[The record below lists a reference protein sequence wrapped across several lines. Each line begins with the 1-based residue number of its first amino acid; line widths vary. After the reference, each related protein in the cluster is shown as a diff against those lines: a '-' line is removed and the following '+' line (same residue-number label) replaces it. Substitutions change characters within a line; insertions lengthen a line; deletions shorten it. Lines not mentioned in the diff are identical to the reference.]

1 MKSALKKVSLIL
13 AICFVAFHL
22 YTAAFGTMPG
32 IAQKSIHL
40 GFLLVI
46 FYINAMVDSEKR
58 WEQIFLGIMALFAL
72 GGCAYITILDE
83 NLQLRAG
90 IVYAS
95 DILFAILLII
105 AIFEACRRKMGNP
118 LVIITLV
125 FVAYAFLGKYIPG
138 FLNQPGM
145 TLKKFTSLVYLTT
158 DGIFGSPL
166 YASASYVV
174 LFVLLGAIMSVSG
187 IGDYMTNLATSLF
200 GHMRGGPAKVAVVA
214 SGFFGS
220 ISGSPTANVIGTG
233 TFTIPMMKKNGFE
246 PEFAAA
252 VEATA
257 STGGAIMP
265 PIMGSTAFIMAEM
278 LGIPYTAVAK
288 AALIPAIL
296 YFLAVLFGVDIYA
309 AKHGLKG
316 IPRSQLPK
324 VRSMLK
330 QIYML
335 APLIFLIFCMAVFN
349 MTIVRSGLLTIIVTL
364 VLVEINP
371 KTRMTKEQW
380 LQIPVQTVKSAVSV
394 GIACAMAGI
403 ISGVIMGSGLGYR
416 ISSILT
422 SVAGTSM
429 LLLLVLTM
437 VVSLIMGMGVPTTA
451 AYLVLASLVAP
462 TMIQLGIPPL
472 AAHMFIFYFGCIS
485 SITPPVALAAYAGA
499 GLAGC
504 DPNKTGY
511 KAFRL
516 AFCSFLMPY
525 LFVYNPVL
533 LMEGGVLD
541 ILWSLVTAL
550 IGAYLLAS
558 GFEGFFFRWSLKW
571 FERPLMILGAVMLIV
586 PGMTLSCYNAGGEFE
601 GLPAEQIMHVA
612 THSGTG
618 ATVHVIT
625 SAKSDI
631 NSIPDLAGTKFG
643 VTAGM
648 MAGYLDDVLWA
659 YDMTTDDLGSVVN
672 LSLSDLCTALQDGNI
687 DAFLYATPAPG
698 TNFTDLAMSFGIKVV
713 DIGQEAVDKLMA
725 EKPWYHTVVIPA
737 GTYDGCDEDITTF
750 AQYTALCARADVP
763 EETVYNLV
771 KTMMENADALEA
783 VHKNAAGTCPERGIE
798 GALIPM
804 HPGAERYYKE
814 VGVLD

>member
-403 ISGVIMGSGLGYR
+403 ISGVITGSGLGYR

-586 PGMTLSCYNAGGEFE
+586 PGM
-601 GLPAEQIMHVA
+601 V
-612 THSGTG
+612 
-618 ATVHVIT
+618 
-625 SAKSDI
+625 
-631 NSIPDLAGTKFG
+631 
-643 VTAGM
+643 
-648 MAGYLDDVLWA
+648 
-659 YDMTTDDLGSVVN
+659 
-672 LSLSDLCTALQDGNI
+672 
-687 DAFLYATPAPG
+687 
-698 TNFTDLAMSFGIKVV
+698 TDLVGIAIIVV
-713 DIGQEAVDKLMA
+713 EFVTEFMFKRS
-725 EKPWYHTVVIPA
+725 EKFVPVTVSQS
-737 GTYDGCDEDITTF
+737 TT
-750 AQYTALCARADVP
+750 
-763 EETVYNLV
+763 
-771 KTMMENADALEA
+771 
-783 VHKNAAGTCPERGIE
+783 
-798 GALIPM
+798 
-804 HPGAERYYKE
+804 
-814 VGVLD
+814 

>member
-525 LFVYNPVL
+525 LFVYNPW
-533 LMEGGVLD
+533 D
-541 ILWSLVTAL
+541 NRCK
-550 IGAYLLAS
+550 LAIS
-558 GFEGFFFRWSLKW
+558 NGK
-571 FERPLMILGAVMLIV
+571 
-586 PGMTLSCYNAGGEFE
+586 
-601 GLPAEQIMHVA
+601 
-612 THSGTG
+612 
-618 ATVHVIT
+618 
-625 SAKSDI
+625 
-631 NSIPDLAGTKFG
+631 
-643 VTAGM
+643 
-648 MAGYLDDVLWA
+648 
-659 YDMTTDDLGSVVN
+659 
-672 LSLSDLCTALQDGNI
+672 
-687 DAFLYATPAPG
+687 
-698 TNFTDLAMSFGIKVV
+698 
-713 DIGQEAVDKLMA
+713 
-725 EKPWYHTVVIPA
+725 
-737 GTYDGCDEDITTF
+737 
-750 AQYTALCARADVP
+750 
-763 EETVYNLV
+763 
-771 KTMMENADALEA
+771 
-783 VHKNAAGTCPERGIE
+783 
-798 GALIPM
+798 
-804 HPGAERYYKE
+804 
-814 VGVLD
+814 

>member
-145 TLKKFTSLVYLTT
+145 TLKKVTALVYLTT

-586 PGMTLSCYNAGGEFE
+586 PGM
-601 GLPAEQIMHVA
+601 V
-612 THSGTG
+612 
-618 ATVHVIT
+618 
-625 SAKSDI
+625 
-631 NSIPDLAGTKFG
+631 
-643 VTAGM
+643 
-648 MAGYLDDVLWA
+648 
-659 YDMTTDDLGSVVN
+659 
-672 LSLSDLCTALQDGNI
+672 
-687 DAFLYATPAPG
+687 
-698 TNFTDLAMSFGIKVV
+698 TDLVGIAIIVV
-713 DIGQEAVDKLMA
+713 EFVTEFMFKRS
-725 EKPWYHTVVIPA
+725 EKFVPVTVSQS
-737 GTYDGCDEDITTF
+737 TT
-750 AQYTALCARADVP
+750 
-763 EETVYNLV
+763 
-771 KTMMENADALEA
+771 
-783 VHKNAAGTCPERGIE
+783 
-798 GALIPM
+798 
-804 HPGAERYYKE
+804 
-814 VGVLD
+814 

>member
-472 AAHMFIFYFGCIS
+472 AAHMFIFYFP
-485 SITPPVALAAYAGA
+485 PPVALAAYAGA

-586 PGMTLSCYNAGGEFE
+586 PGM
-601 GLPAEQIMHVA
+601 V
-612 THSGTG
+612 
-618 ATVHVIT
+618 
-625 SAKSDI
+625 
-631 NSIPDLAGTKFG
+631 
-643 VTAGM
+643 
-648 MAGYLDDVLWA
+648 
-659 YDMTTDDLGSVVN
+659 
-672 LSLSDLCTALQDGNI
+672 
-687 DAFLYATPAPG
+687 
-698 TNFTDLAMSFGIKVV
+698 TDLVGIAIIVV
-713 DIGQEAVDKLMA
+713 EFVTEFMFKRS
-725 EKPWYHTVVIPA
+725 EKFVPVTVSQS
-737 GTYDGCDEDITTF
+737 TT
-750 AQYTALCARADVP
+750 
-763 EETVYNLV
+763 
-771 KTMMENADALEA
+771 
-783 VHKNAAGTCPERGIE
+783 
-798 GALIPM
+798 
-804 HPGAERYYKE
+804 
-814 VGVLD
+814 

>member
-22 YTAAFGTMPG
+22 YTAAFDTMPG

-586 PGMTLSCYNAGGEFE
+586 PGM
-601 GLPAEQIMHVA
+601 V
-612 THSGTG
+612 
-618 ATVHVIT
+618 
-625 SAKSDI
+625 
-631 NSIPDLAGTKFG
+631 
-643 VTAGM
+643 
-648 MAGYLDDVLWA
+648 
-659 YDMTTDDLGSVVN
+659 
-672 LSLSDLCTALQDGNI
+672 
-687 DAFLYATPAPG
+687 
-698 TNFTDLAMSFGIKVV
+698 TDLVGIAIIVV
-713 DIGQEAVDKLMA
+713 EFVTEFMFKRS
-725 EKPWYHTVVIPA
+725 EKFVPVTVSQS
-737 GTYDGCDEDITTF
+737 TT
-750 AQYTALCARADVP
+750 
-763 EETVYNLV
+763 
-771 KTMMENADALEA
+771 
-783 VHKNAAGTCPERGIE
+783 
-798 GALIPM
+798 
-804 HPGAERYYKE
+804 
-814 VGVLD
+814 

>member
-288 AALIPAIL
+288 AALIPAIR

-586 PGMTLSCYNAGGEFE
+586 PGM
-601 GLPAEQIMHVA
+601 V
-612 THSGTG
+612 
-618 ATVHVIT
+618 
-625 SAKSDI
+625 
-631 NSIPDLAGTKFG
+631 
-643 VTAGM
+643 
-648 MAGYLDDVLWA
+648 
-659 YDMTTDDLGSVVN
+659 
-672 LSLSDLCTALQDGNI
+672 
-687 DAFLYATPAPG
+687 
-698 TNFTDLAMSFGIKVV
+698 TDLVGIAIIVV
-713 DIGQEAVDKLMA
+713 EFVTEFMFKRS
-725 EKPWYHTVVIPA
+725 EKFVPVTVSQS
-737 GTYDGCDEDITTF
+737 TT
-750 AQYTALCARADVP
+750 
-763 EETVYNLV
+763 
-771 KTMMENADALEA
+771 
-783 VHKNAAGTCPERGIE
+783 
-798 GALIPM
+798 
-804 HPGAERYYKE
+804 
-814 VGVLD
+814 

>member
-187 IGDYMTNLATSLF
+187 IGDYMTNLAPSLF

-485 SITPPVALAAYAGA
+485 SITPPVALAAYAG
-499 GLAGC
+499 GGPAGC

-586 PGMTLSCYNAGGEFE
+586 PGM
-601 GLPAEQIMHVA
+601 V
-612 THSGTG
+612 
-618 ATVHVIT
+618 
-625 SAKSDI
+625 
-631 NSIPDLAGTKFG
+631 
-643 VTAGM
+643 
-648 MAGYLDDVLWA
+648 
-659 YDMTTDDLGSVVN
+659 
-672 LSLSDLCTALQDGNI
+672 
-687 DAFLYATPAPG
+687 
-698 TNFTDLAMSFGIKVV
+698 TDLVGIAIIVV
-713 DIGQEAVDKLMA
+713 EFVTEFMFKRS
-725 EKPWYHTVVIPA
+725 EKFVPVTVSQS
-737 GTYDGCDEDITTF
+737 TT
-750 AQYTALCARADVP
+750 
-763 EETVYNLV
+763 
-771 KTMMENADALEA
+771 
-783 VHKNAAGTCPERGIE
+783 
-798 GALIPM
+798 
-804 HPGAERYYKE
+804 
-814 VGVLD
+814 

>member
-105 AIFEACRRKMGNP
+105 AIFEACRRKMGNH

-586 PGMTLSCYNAGGEFE
+586 PGM
-601 GLPAEQIMHVA
+601 V
-612 THSGTG
+612 
-618 ATVHVIT
+618 
-625 SAKSDI
+625 
-631 NSIPDLAGTKFG
+631 
-643 VTAGM
+643 
-648 MAGYLDDVLWA
+648 
-659 YDMTTDDLGSVVN
+659 
-672 LSLSDLCTALQDGNI
+672 
-687 DAFLYATPAPG
+687 
-698 TNFTDLAMSFGIKVV
+698 TDLVGIAIIVV
-713 DIGQEAVDKLMA
+713 EFVTEFMFKRS
-725 EKPWYHTVVIPA
+725 EKFVPVTVSQS
-737 GTYDGCDEDITTF
+737 TT
-750 AQYTALCARADVP
+750 
-763 EETVYNLV
+763 
-771 KTMMENADALEA
+771 
-783 VHKNAAGTCPERGIE
+783 
-798 GALIPM
+798 
-804 HPGAERYYKE
+804 
-814 VGVLD
+814 

>member
-309 AKHGLKG
+309 AKDGLKG

-586 PGMTLSCYNAGGEFE
+586 PGM
-601 GLPAEQIMHVA
+601 V
-612 THSGTG
+612 
-618 ATVHVIT
+618 
-625 SAKSDI
+625 
-631 NSIPDLAGTKFG
+631 
-643 VTAGM
+643 
-648 MAGYLDDVLWA
+648 
-659 YDMTTDDLGSVVN
+659 
-672 LSLSDLCTALQDGNI
+672 
-687 DAFLYATPAPG
+687 
-698 TNFTDLAMSFGIKVV
+698 TDLVGIAIIVV
-713 DIGQEAVDKLMA
+713 EFVTEFMFKRS
-725 EKPWYHTVVIPA
+725 EKFVPVTVSQS
-737 GTYDGCDEDITTF
+737 TT
-750 AQYTALCARADVP
+750 
-763 EETVYNLV
+763 
-771 KTMMENADALEA
+771 
-783 VHKNAAGTCPERGIE
+783 
-798 GALIPM
+798 
-804 HPGAERYYKE
+804 
-814 VGVLD
+814 

>member
-416 ISSILT
+416 ISSFLT

-586 PGMTLSCYNAGGEFE
+586 PGM
-601 GLPAEQIMHVA
+601 V
-612 THSGTG
+612 
-618 ATVHVIT
+618 
-625 SAKSDI
+625 
-631 NSIPDLAGTKFG
+631 
-643 VTAGM
+643 
-648 MAGYLDDVLWA
+648 
-659 YDMTTDDLGSVVN
+659 
-672 LSLSDLCTALQDGNI
+672 
-687 DAFLYATPAPG
+687 
-698 TNFTDLAMSFGIKVV
+698 TDLVGIAIIVV
-713 DIGQEAVDKLMA
+713 EFVTEFMFKRS
-725 EKPWYHTVVIPA
+725 EKFVPVTVSQS
-737 GTYDGCDEDITTF
+737 TT
-750 AQYTALCARADVP
+750 
-763 EETVYNLV
+763 
-771 KTMMENADALEA
+771 
-783 VHKNAAGTCPERGIE
+783 
-798 GALIPM
+798 
-804 HPGAERYYKE
+804 
-814 VGVLD
+814 

>member
-118 LVIITLV
+118 LLIITLV

-586 PGMTLSCYNAGGEFE
+586 PGM
-601 GLPAEQIMHVA
+601 V
-612 THSGTG
+612 
-618 ATVHVIT
+618 
-625 SAKSDI
+625 
-631 NSIPDLAGTKFG
+631 
-643 VTAGM
+643 
-648 MAGYLDDVLWA
+648 
-659 YDMTTDDLGSVVN
+659 
-672 LSLSDLCTALQDGNI
+672 
-687 DAFLYATPAPG
+687 
-698 TNFTDLAMSFGIKVV
+698 TDLVGIAIIVV
-713 DIGQEAVDKLMA
+713 EFVTEFMFKRS
-725 EKPWYHTVVIPA
+725 EKFVPVTVSQS
-737 GTYDGCDEDITTF
+737 TT
-750 AQYTALCARADVP
+750 
-763 EETVYNLV
+763 
-771 KTMMENADALEA
+771 
-783 VHKNAAGTCPERGIE
+783 
-798 GALIPM
+798 
-804 HPGAERYYKE
+804 
-814 VGVLD
+814 

>member
-22 YTAAFGTMPG
+22 YTEAFGTMPG

-288 AALIPAIL
+288 AALLPAIL

-586 PGMTLSCYNAGGEFE
+586 PGM
-601 GLPAEQIMHVA
+601 V
-612 THSGTG
+612 
-618 ATVHVIT
+618 
-625 SAKSDI
+625 
-631 NSIPDLAGTKFG
+631 
-643 VTAGM
+643 
-648 MAGYLDDVLWA
+648 
-659 YDMTTDDLGSVVN
+659 
-672 LSLSDLCTALQDGNI
+672 
-687 DAFLYATPAPG
+687 
-698 TNFTDLAMSFGIKVV
+698 TDLVGIAIIVV
-713 DIGQEAVDKLMA
+713 EFVTEFMFKRS
-725 EKPWYHTVVIPA
+725 EKFVPVTVSQS
-737 GTYDGCDEDITTF
+737 TT
-750 AQYTALCARADVP
+750 
-763 EETVYNLV
+763 
-771 KTMMENADALEA
+771 
-783 VHKNAAGTCPERGIE
+783 
-798 GALIPM
+798 
-804 HPGAERYYKE
+804 
-814 VGVLD
+814 

>member
-516 AFCSFLMPY
+516 AFCSFLIPY

-586 PGMTLSCYNAGGEFE
+586 PGM
-601 GLPAEQIMHVA
+601 V
-612 THSGTG
+612 
-618 ATVHVIT
+618 
-625 SAKSDI
+625 
-631 NSIPDLAGTKFG
+631 
-643 VTAGM
+643 
-648 MAGYLDDVLWA
+648 
-659 YDMTTDDLGSVVN
+659 
-672 LSLSDLCTALQDGNI
+672 
-687 DAFLYATPAPG
+687 
-698 TNFTDLAMSFGIKVV
+698 TDLVGIAIIVV
-713 DIGQEAVDKLMA
+713 EFVTEFMFKRS
-725 EKPWYHTVVIPA
+725 EKFVPVTVSQS
-737 GTYDGCDEDITTF
+737 TT
-750 AQYTALCARADVP
+750 
-763 EETVYNLV
+763 
-771 KTMMENADALEA
+771 
-783 VHKNAAGTCPERGIE
+783 
-798 GALIPM
+798 
-804 HPGAERYYKE
+804 
-814 VGVLD
+814 

>member
-485 SITPPVALAAYAGA
+485 PSPPLWRWAAYAGA

-586 PGMTLSCYNAGGEFE
+586 PGM
-601 GLPAEQIMHVA
+601 V
-612 THSGTG
+612 
-618 ATVHVIT
+618 
-625 SAKSDI
+625 
-631 NSIPDLAGTKFG
+631 
-643 VTAGM
+643 
-648 MAGYLDDVLWA
+648 
-659 YDMTTDDLGSVVN
+659 
-672 LSLSDLCTALQDGNI
+672 
-687 DAFLYATPAPG
+687 
-698 TNFTDLAMSFGIKVV
+698 TDLVGIAIIVV
-713 DIGQEAVDKLMA
+713 EFVTEFMFKRS
-725 EKPWYHTVVIPA
+725 EKFVPVTVSQS
-737 GTYDGCDEDITTF
+737 TT
-750 AQYTALCARADVP
+750 
-763 EETVYNLV
+763 
-771 KTMMENADALEA
+771 
-783 VHKNAAGTCPERGIE
+783 
-798 GALIPM
+798 
-804 HPGAERYYKE
+804 
-814 VGVLD
+814 

>member
-550 IGAYLLAS
+550 VGAYLLAS

-586 PGMTLSCYNAGGEFE
+586 PGM
-601 GLPAEQIMHVA
+601 V
-612 THSGTG
+612 
-618 ATVHVIT
+618 
-625 SAKSDI
+625 
-631 NSIPDLAGTKFG
+631 
-643 VTAGM
+643 
-648 MAGYLDDVLWA
+648 
-659 YDMTTDDLGSVVN
+659 
-672 LSLSDLCTALQDGNI
+672 
-687 DAFLYATPAPG
+687 
-698 TNFTDLAMSFGIKVV
+698 TDLVGIAIIVV
-713 DIGQEAVDKLMA
+713 EFVTEFMFKRS
-725 EKPWYHTVVIPA
+725 EKSVPVTVSQS
-737 GTYDGCDEDITTF
+737 TT
-750 AQYTALCARADVP
+750 
-763 EETVYNLV
+763 
-771 KTMMENADALEA
+771 
-783 VHKNAAGTCPERGIE
+783 
-798 GALIPM
+798 
-804 HPGAERYYKE
+804 
-814 VGVLD
+814 

>member
-324 VRSMLK
+324 ARSMLK

-586 PGMTLSCYNAGGEFE
+586 PGM
-601 GLPAEQIMHVA
+601 V
-612 THSGTG
+612 
-618 ATVHVIT
+618 
-625 SAKSDI
+625 
-631 NSIPDLAGTKFG
+631 
-643 VTAGM
+643 
-648 MAGYLDDVLWA
+648 
-659 YDMTTDDLGSVVN
+659 
-672 LSLSDLCTALQDGNI
+672 
-687 DAFLYATPAPG
+687 
-698 TNFTDLAMSFGIKVV
+698 TDLVGIAIIVV
-713 DIGQEAVDKLMA
+713 EFVTEFMFKRS
-725 EKPWYHTVVIPA
+725 EKFVPVTVSQS
-737 GTYDGCDEDITTF
+737 TT
-750 AQYTALCARADVP
+750 
-763 EETVYNLV
+763 
-771 KTMMENADALEA
+771 
-783 VHKNAAGTCPERGIE
+783 
-798 GALIPM
+798 
-804 HPGAERYYKE
+804 
-814 VGVLD
+814 

>member
-586 PGMTLSCYNAGGEFE
+586 PGM
-601 GLPAEQIMHVA
+601 V
-612 THSGTG
+612 
-618 ATVHVIT
+618 
-625 SAKSDI
+625 
-631 NSIPDLAGTKFG
+631 
-643 VTAGM
+643 
-648 MAGYLDDVLWA
+648 
-659 YDMTTDDLGSVVN
+659 
-672 LSLSDLCTALQDGNI
+672 
-687 DAFLYATPAPG
+687 
-698 TNFTDLAMSFGIKVV
+698 TDLVGIAIIVV
-713 DIGQEAVDKLMA
+713 EFVTEFMFKCS
-725 EKPWYHTVVIPA
+725 EKFVPVTVSQS
-737 GTYDGCDEDITTF
+737 TT
-750 AQYTALCARADVP
+750 
-763 EETVYNLV
+763 
-771 KTMMENADALEA
+771 
-783 VHKNAAGTCPERGIE
+783 
-798 GALIPM
+798 
-804 HPGAERYYKE
+804 
-814 VGVLD
+814 

>member
-252 VEATA
+252 FEATA

-586 PGMTLSCYNAGGEFE
+586 PGM
-601 GLPAEQIMHVA
+601 V
-612 THSGTG
+612 
-618 ATVHVIT
+618 
-625 SAKSDI
+625 
-631 NSIPDLAGTKFG
+631 
-643 VTAGM
+643 
-648 MAGYLDDVLWA
+648 
-659 YDMTTDDLGSVVN
+659 
-672 LSLSDLCTALQDGNI
+672 
-687 DAFLYATPAPG
+687 
-698 TNFTDLAMSFGIKVV
+698 TDLVGIAIIVV
-713 DIGQEAVDKLMA
+713 EFVTEFMFKRS
-725 EKPWYHTVVIPA
+725 EKFVPVTVSQS
-737 GTYDGCDEDITTF
+737 TT
-750 AQYTALCARADVP
+750 
-763 EETVYNLV
+763 
-771 KTMMENADALEA
+771 
-783 VHKNAAGTCPERGIE
+783 
-798 GALIPM
+798 
-804 HPGAERYYKE
+804 
-814 VGVLD
+814 

>member
-200 GHMRGGPAKVAVVA
+200 GHIRGGPAKVAVVA

-586 PGMTLSCYNAGGEFE
+586 PGM
-601 GLPAEQIMHVA
+601 V
-612 THSGTG
+612 
-618 ATVHVIT
+618 
-625 SAKSDI
+625 
-631 NSIPDLAGTKFG
+631 
-643 VTAGM
+643 
-648 MAGYLDDVLWA
+648 
-659 YDMTTDDLGSVVN
+659 
-672 LSLSDLCTALQDGNI
+672 
-687 DAFLYATPAPG
+687 
-698 TNFTDLAMSFGIKVV
+698 TDLVGIAIIVV
-713 DIGQEAVDKLMA
+713 EFVTEFMFKRS
-725 EKPWYHTVVIPA
+725 EKFVPVTVSQS
-737 GTYDGCDEDITTF
+737 TT
-750 AQYTALCARADVP
+750 
-763 EETVYNLV
+763 
-771 KTMMENADALEA
+771 
-783 VHKNAAGTCPERGIE
+783 
-798 GALIPM
+798 
-804 HPGAERYYKE
+804 
-814 VGVLD
+814 

>member
-1 MKSALKKVSLIL
+1 
-13 AICFVAFHL
+13 
-22 YTAAFGTMPG
+22 MPG

-472 AAHMFIFYFGCIS
+472 AAHMFIFYFGYIS

-586 PGMTLSCYNAGGEFE
+586 PGM
-601 GLPAEQIMHVA
+601 V
-612 THSGTG
+612 
-618 ATVHVIT
+618 
-625 SAKSDI
+625 
-631 NSIPDLAGTKFG
+631 
-643 VTAGM
+643 
-648 MAGYLDDVLWA
+648 
-659 YDMTTDDLGSVVN
+659 
-672 LSLSDLCTALQDGNI
+672 
-687 DAFLYATPAPG
+687 
-698 TNFTDLAMSFGIKVV
+698 TDLVGIAIIVV
-713 DIGQEAVDKLMA
+713 EFVTEFMFKRS
-725 EKPWYHTVVIPA
+725 EKFVPVTVSQS
-737 GTYDGCDEDITTF
+737 TT
-750 AQYTALCARADVP
+750 
-763 EETVYNLV
+763 
-771 KTMMENADALEA
+771 
-783 VHKNAAGTCPERGIE
+783 
-798 GALIPM
+798 
-804 HPGAERYYKE
+804 
-814 VGVLD
+814 

>member
-252 VEATA
+252 VAATA

-265 PIMGSTAFIMAEM
+265 PIMGATAFIMAEM

-586 PGMTLSCYNAGGEFE
+586 PGM
-601 GLPAEQIMHVA
+601 V
-612 THSGTG
+612 
-618 ATVHVIT
+618 
-625 SAKSDI
+625 
-631 NSIPDLAGTKFG
+631 
-643 VTAGM
+643 
-648 MAGYLDDVLWA
+648 
-659 YDMTTDDLGSVVN
+659 
-672 LSLSDLCTALQDGNI
+672 
-687 DAFLYATPAPG
+687 
-698 TNFTDLAMSFGIKVV
+698 TDLVGIAIIVV
-713 DIGQEAVDKLMA
+713 EFVTEFMFKRS
-725 EKPWYHTVVIPA
+725 EKFVPVTVSQS
-737 GTYDGCDEDITTF
+737 TT
-750 AQYTALCARADVP
+750 
-763 EETVYNLV
+763 
-771 KTMMENADALEA
+771 
-783 VHKNAAGTCPERGIE
+783 
-798 GALIPM
+798 
-804 HPGAERYYKE
+804 
-814 VGVLD
+814 

>member
-525 LFVYNPVL
+525 LFVYTPVV

-586 PGMTLSCYNAGGEFE
+586 PGM
-601 GLPAEQIMHVA
+601 V
-612 THSGTG
+612 
-618 ATVHVIT
+618 
-625 SAKSDI
+625 
-631 NSIPDLAGTKFG
+631 
-643 VTAGM
+643 
-648 MAGYLDDVLWA
+648 
-659 YDMTTDDLGSVVN
+659 
-672 LSLSDLCTALQDGNI
+672 
-687 DAFLYATPAPG
+687 
-698 TNFTDLAMSFGIKVV
+698 TDLVGIAIIVV
-713 DIGQEAVDKLMA
+713 EFVTEFMFKRS
-725 EKPWYHTVVIPA
+725 EKFVPVTVSQS
-737 GTYDGCDEDITTF
+737 TT
-750 AQYTALCARADVP
+750 
-763 EETVYNLV
+763 
-771 KTMMENADALEA
+771 
-783 VHKNAAGTCPERGIE
+783 
-798 GALIPM
+798 
-804 HPGAERYYKE
+804 
-814 VGVLD
+814 

>member
-416 ISSILT
+416 ISSLLT

-586 PGMTLSCYNAGGEFE
+586 PGM
-601 GLPAEQIMHVA
+601 V
-612 THSGTG
+612 
-618 ATVHVIT
+618 
-625 SAKSDI
+625 
-631 NSIPDLAGTKFG
+631 
-643 VTAGM
+643 
-648 MAGYLDDVLWA
+648 
-659 YDMTTDDLGSVVN
+659 
-672 LSLSDLCTALQDGNI
+672 
-687 DAFLYATPAPG
+687 
-698 TNFTDLAMSFGIKVV
+698 TDLVGIAIIVV
-713 DIGQEAVDKLMA
+713 EFVTEFMFKRS
-725 EKPWYHTVVIPA
+725 EKFVPVTVSQS
-737 GTYDGCDEDITTF
+737 TT
-750 AQYTALCARADVP
+750 
-763 EETVYNLV
+763 
-771 KTMMENADALEA
+771 
-783 VHKNAAGTCPERGIE
+783 
-798 GALIPM
+798 
-804 HPGAERYYKE
+804 
-814 VGVLD
+814 

>member
-200 GHMRGGPAKVAVVA
+200 GHLRGGPAKVAVVA

-586 PGMTLSCYNAGGEFE
+586 PGM
-601 GLPAEQIMHVA
+601 V
-612 THSGTG
+612 
-618 ATVHVIT
+618 
-625 SAKSDI
+625 
-631 NSIPDLAGTKFG
+631 
-643 VTAGM
+643 
-648 MAGYLDDVLWA
+648 
-659 YDMTTDDLGSVVN
+659 
-672 LSLSDLCTALQDGNI
+672 
-687 DAFLYATPAPG
+687 
-698 TNFTDLAMSFGIKVV
+698 TDLVGIAIIVV
-713 DIGQEAVDKLMA
+713 EFVTEFMFKRS
-725 EKPWYHTVVIPA
+725 EKFVPVTVSQS
-737 GTYDGCDEDITTF
+737 TT
-750 AQYTALCARADVP
+750 
-763 EETVYNLV
+763 
-771 KTMMENADALEA
+771 
-783 VHKNAAGTCPERGIE
+783 
-798 GALIPM
+798 
-804 HPGAERYYKE
+804 
-814 VGVLD
+814 

>member
-32 IAQKSIHL
+32 IAQKSIHP

-586 PGMTLSCYNAGGEFE
+586 PGM
-601 GLPAEQIMHVA
+601 V
-612 THSGTG
+612 
-618 ATVHVIT
+618 
-625 SAKSDI
+625 
-631 NSIPDLAGTKFG
+631 
-643 VTAGM
+643 
-648 MAGYLDDVLWA
+648 
-659 YDMTTDDLGSVVN
+659 
-672 LSLSDLCTALQDGNI
+672 
-687 DAFLYATPAPG
+687 
-698 TNFTDLAMSFGIKVV
+698 TDLVGIAIIVV
-713 DIGQEAVDKLMA
+713 EFVTEFMFKRS
-725 EKPWYHTVVIPA
+725 EKFVPVTVSQS
-737 GTYDGCDEDITTF
+737 TT
-750 AQYTALCARADVP
+750 
-763 EETVYNLV
+763 
-771 KTMMENADALEA
+771 
-783 VHKNAAGTCPERGIE
+783 
-798 GALIPM
+798 
-804 HPGAERYYKE
+804 
-814 VGVLD
+814 

>member
-525 LFVYNPVL
+525 LFVYDPVL

-586 PGMTLSCYNAGGEFE
+586 PGM
-601 GLPAEQIMHVA
+601 V
-612 THSGTG
+612 
-618 ATVHVIT
+618 
-625 SAKSDI
+625 
-631 NSIPDLAGTKFG
+631 
-643 VTAGM
+643 
-648 MAGYLDDVLWA
+648 
-659 YDMTTDDLGSVVN
+659 
-672 LSLSDLCTALQDGNI
+672 
-687 DAFLYATPAPG
+687 
-698 TNFTDLAMSFGIKVV
+698 TDLVGIAIIVV
-713 DIGQEAVDKLMA
+713 EFVTEFMFKRS
-725 EKPWYHTVVIPA
+725 EKFVPVTVSQS
-737 GTYDGCDEDITTF
+737 TT
-750 AQYTALCARADVP
+750 
-763 EETVYNLV
+763 
-771 KTMMENADALEA
+771 
-783 VHKNAAGTCPERGIE
+783 
-798 GALIPM
+798 
-804 HPGAERYYKE
+804 
-814 VGVLD
+814 

>member
-558 GFEGFFFRWSLKW
+558 GFEGFFVRWSLKW

-586 PGMTLSCYNAGGEFE
+586 PGM
-601 GLPAEQIMHVA
+601 V
-612 THSGTG
+612 
-618 ATVHVIT
+618 
-625 SAKSDI
+625 
-631 NSIPDLAGTKFG
+631 
-643 VTAGM
+643 
-648 MAGYLDDVLWA
+648 
-659 YDMTTDDLGSVVN
+659 
-672 LSLSDLCTALQDGNI
+672 
-687 DAFLYATPAPG
+687 
-698 TNFTDLAMSFGIKVV
+698 TDLVGIAIIVV
-713 DIGQEAVDKLMA
+713 EFVTEFMFKRS
-725 EKPWYHTVVIPA
+725 EKFVPVTVSQS
-737 GTYDGCDEDITTF
+737 TT
-750 AQYTALCARADVP
+750 
-763 EETVYNLV
+763 
-771 KTMMENADALEA
+771 
-783 VHKNAAGTCPERGIE
+783 
-798 GALIPM
+798 
-804 HPGAERYYKE
+804 
-814 VGVLD
+814 

>member
-403 ISGVIMGSGLGYR
+403 ISGVIMGSGLGSR
-416 ISSILT
+416 ISSILP

-586 PGMTLSCYNAGGEFE
+586 PGM
-601 GLPAEQIMHVA
+601 V
-612 THSGTG
+612 
-618 ATVHVIT
+618 
-625 SAKSDI
+625 
-631 NSIPDLAGTKFG
+631 
-643 VTAGM
+643 
-648 MAGYLDDVLWA
+648 
-659 YDMTTDDLGSVVN
+659 
-672 LSLSDLCTALQDGNI
+672 
-687 DAFLYATPAPG
+687 
-698 TNFTDLAMSFGIKVV
+698 TDLVGIAIIVV
-713 DIGQEAVDKLMA
+713 EFVTEFMFKRS
-725 EKPWYHTVVIPA
+725 EKFVPVTVSQS
-737 GTYDGCDEDITTF
+737 TT
-750 AQYTALCARADVP
+750 
-763 EETVYNLV
+763 
-771 KTMMENADALEA
+771 
-783 VHKNAAGTCPERGIE
+783 
-798 GALIPM
+798 
-804 HPGAERYYKE
+804 
-814 VGVLD
+814 

>member
-1 MKSALKKVSLIL
+1 
-13 AICFVAFHL
+13 
-22 YTAAFGTMPG
+22 MPG

-95 DILFAILLII
+95 DILFAMRLII

-586 PGMTLSCYNAGGEFE
+586 PGM
-601 GLPAEQIMHVA
+601 V
-612 THSGTG
+612 
-618 ATVHVIT
+618 
-625 SAKSDI
+625 
-631 NSIPDLAGTKFG
+631 
-643 VTAGM
+643 
-648 MAGYLDDVLWA
+648 
-659 YDMTTDDLGSVVN
+659 
-672 LSLSDLCTALQDGNI
+672 
-687 DAFLYATPAPG
+687 
-698 TNFTDLAMSFGIKVV
+698 TDLVGIAIIVV
-713 DIGQEAVDKLMA
+713 EFVTEFMFKRS
-725 EKPWYHTVVIPA
+725 EKFVPVTVSQS
-737 GTYDGCDEDITTF
+737 TT
-750 AQYTALCARADVP
+750 
-763 EETVYNLV
+763 
-771 KTMMENADALEA
+771 
-783 VHKNAAGTCPERGIE
+783 
-798 GALIPM
+798 
-804 HPGAERYYKE
+804 
-814 VGVLD
+814 

>member
-429 LLLLVLTM
+429 LLPLVLTM

-586 PGMTLSCYNAGGEFE
+586 PGM
-601 GLPAEQIMHVA
+601 V
-612 THSGTG
+612 
-618 ATVHVIT
+618 
-625 SAKSDI
+625 
-631 NSIPDLAGTKFG
+631 
-643 VTAGM
+643 
-648 MAGYLDDVLWA
+648 
-659 YDMTTDDLGSVVN
+659 
-672 LSLSDLCTALQDGNI
+672 
-687 DAFLYATPAPG
+687 
-698 TNFTDLAMSFGIKVV
+698 TDLVGIAIIVV
-713 DIGQEAVDKLMA
+713 EFVTEFMFKRS
-725 EKPWYHTVVIPA
+725 EKFVPVTVSQS
-737 GTYDGCDEDITTF
+737 TT
-750 AQYTALCARADVP
+750 
-763 EETVYNLV
+763 
-771 KTMMENADALEA
+771 
-783 VHKNAAGTCPERGIE
+783 
-798 GALIPM
+798 
-804 HPGAERYYKE
+804 
-814 VGVLD
+814 

>member
-394 GIACAMAGI
+394 GIACAMAGS

-586 PGMTLSCYNAGGEFE
+586 PGM
-601 GLPAEQIMHVA
+601 V
-612 THSGTG
+612 
-618 ATVHVIT
+618 
-625 SAKSDI
+625 
-631 NSIPDLAGTKFG
+631 
-643 VTAGM
+643 
-648 MAGYLDDVLWA
+648 
-659 YDMTTDDLGSVVN
+659 
-672 LSLSDLCTALQDGNI
+672 
-687 DAFLYATPAPG
+687 
-698 TNFTDLAMSFGIKVV
+698 TDLVGIAIIVV
-713 DIGQEAVDKLMA
+713 EFVTEFMFKRS
-725 EKPWYHTVVIPA
+725 EKFVPVTVSQS
-737 GTYDGCDEDITTF
+737 TT
-750 AQYTALCARADVP
+750 
-763 EETVYNLV
+763 
-771 KTMMENADALEA
+771 
-783 VHKNAAGTCPERGIE
+783 
-798 GALIPM
+798 
-804 HPGAERYYKE
+804 
-814 VGVLD
+814 

>member
-1 MKSALKKVSLIL
+1 MKSALKKVSLLL

-586 PGMTLSCYNAGGEFE
+586 PGM
-601 GLPAEQIMHVA
+601 V
-612 THSGTG
+612 
-618 ATVHVIT
+618 
-625 SAKSDI
+625 
-631 NSIPDLAGTKFG
+631 
-643 VTAGM
+643 
-648 MAGYLDDVLWA
+648 
-659 YDMTTDDLGSVVN
+659 
-672 LSLSDLCTALQDGNI
+672 
-687 DAFLYATPAPG
+687 
-698 TNFTDLAMSFGIKVV
+698 TDLVGIAIIVV
-713 DIGQEAVDKLMA
+713 EFVTEFMFKRS
-725 EKPWYHTVVIPA
+725 EKFVPVTVSQS
-737 GTYDGCDEDITTF
+737 TT
-750 AQYTALCARADVP
+750 
-763 EETVYNLV
+763 
-771 KTMMENADALEA
+771 
-783 VHKNAAGTCPERGIE
+783 
-798 GALIPM
+798 
-804 HPGAERYYKE
+804 
-814 VGVLD
+814 

>member
-541 ILWSLVTAL
+541 VLWSLVTAL

-586 PGMTLSCYNAGGEFE
+586 PGM
-601 GLPAEQIMHVA
+601 V
-612 THSGTG
+612 
-618 ATVHVIT
+618 
-625 SAKSDI
+625 
-631 NSIPDLAGTKFG
+631 
-643 VTAGM
+643 
-648 MAGYLDDVLWA
+648 
-659 YDMTTDDLGSVVN
+659 
-672 LSLSDLCTALQDGNI
+672 
-687 DAFLYATPAPG
+687 
-698 TNFTDLAMSFGIKVV
+698 TDLVGIAIIVV
-713 DIGQEAVDKLMA
+713 EFVTEFMFKRS
-725 EKPWYHTVVIPA
+725 EKFVPVTVSQS
-737 GTYDGCDEDITTF
+737 TT
-750 AQYTALCARADVP
+750 
-763 EETVYNLV
+763 
-771 KTMMENADALEA
+771 
-783 VHKNAAGTCPERGIE
+783 
-798 GALIPM
+798 
-804 HPGAERYYKE
+804 
-814 VGVLD
+814 

>member
-105 AIFEACRRKMGNP
+105 ASFEACRRKMGNP

-586 PGMTLSCYNAGGEFE
+586 PGM
-601 GLPAEQIMHVA
+601 V
-612 THSGTG
+612 
-618 ATVHVIT
+618 
-625 SAKSDI
+625 
-631 NSIPDLAGTKFG
+631 
-643 VTAGM
+643 
-648 MAGYLDDVLWA
+648 
-659 YDMTTDDLGSVVN
+659 
-672 LSLSDLCTALQDGNI
+672 
-687 DAFLYATPAPG
+687 
-698 TNFTDLAMSFGIKVV
+698 TDLVGIAIIVV
-713 DIGQEAVDKLMA
+713 EFVTEFMFKRS
-725 EKPWYHTVVIPA
+725 EKFVPVTVSQS
-737 GTYDGCDEDITTF
+737 TT
-750 AQYTALCARADVP
+750 
-763 EETVYNLV
+763 
-771 KTMMENADALEA
+771 
-783 VHKNAAGTCPERGIE
+783 
-798 GALIPM
+798 
-804 HPGAERYYKE
+804 
-814 VGVLD
+814 

>member
-187 IGDYMTNLATSLF
+187 IGDYMTNLTTSLF

-586 PGMTLSCYNAGGEFE
+586 PGM
-601 GLPAEQIMHVA
+601 V
-612 THSGTG
+612 
-618 ATVHVIT
+618 
-625 SAKSDI
+625 
-631 NSIPDLAGTKFG
+631 
-643 VTAGM
+643 
-648 MAGYLDDVLWA
+648 
-659 YDMTTDDLGSVVN
+659 
-672 LSLSDLCTALQDGNI
+672 
-687 DAFLYATPAPG
+687 
-698 TNFTDLAMSFGIKVV
+698 TDLVGIAIIVV
-713 DIGQEAVDKLMA
+713 EFVTEFMFKRS
-725 EKPWYHTVVIPA
+725 EKFVPVTVSQS
-737 GTYDGCDEDITTF
+737 TT
-750 AQYTALCARADVP
+750 
-763 EETVYNLV
+763 
-771 KTMMENADALEA
+771 
-783 VHKNAAGTCPERGIE
+783 
-798 GALIPM
+798 
-804 HPGAERYYKE
+804 
-814 VGVLD
+814 

>member
-571 FERPLMILGAVMLIV
+571 FERPLMILGAVMPIV
-586 PGMTLSCYNAGGEFE
+586 PGM
-601 GLPAEQIMHVA
+601 V
-612 THSGTG
+612 
-618 ATVHVIT
+618 
-625 SAKSDI
+625 
-631 NSIPDLAGTKFG
+631 
-643 VTAGM
+643 
-648 MAGYLDDVLWA
+648 
-659 YDMTTDDLGSVVN
+659 
-672 LSLSDLCTALQDGNI
+672 
-687 DAFLYATPAPG
+687 
-698 TNFTDLAMSFGIKVV
+698 TDLVGIAIIVV
-713 DIGQEAVDKLMA
+713 EFVTEFMFKRS
-725 EKPWYHTVVIPA
+725 EKFVPVTVSQS
-737 GTYDGCDEDITTF
+737 TT
-750 AQYTALCARADVP
+750 
-763 EETVYNLV
+763 
-771 KTMMENADALEA
+771 
-783 VHKNAAGTCPERGIE
+783 
-798 GALIPM
+798 
-804 HPGAERYYKE
+804 
-814 VGVLD
+814 

>member
-416 ISSILT
+416 FSSILT
-422 SVAGTSM
+422 SAAGTRM

-586 PGMTLSCYNAGGEFE
+586 PGM
-601 GLPAEQIMHVA
+601 V
-612 THSGTG
+612 
-618 ATVHVIT
+618 
-625 SAKSDI
+625 
-631 NSIPDLAGTKFG
+631 
-643 VTAGM
+643 
-648 MAGYLDDVLWA
+648 
-659 YDMTTDDLGSVVN
+659 
-672 LSLSDLCTALQDGNI
+672 
-687 DAFLYATPAPG
+687 
-698 TNFTDLAMSFGIKVV
+698 TDLVGIAIIVV
-713 DIGQEAVDKLMA
+713 EFVTEFMFKRS
-725 EKPWYHTVVIPA
+725 EKFVPVTVSQS
-737 GTYDGCDEDITTF
+737 TT
-750 AQYTALCARADVP
+750 
-763 EETVYNLV
+763 
-771 KTMMENADALEA
+771 
-783 VHKNAAGTCPERGIE
+783 
-798 GALIPM
+798 
-804 HPGAERYYKE
+804 
-814 VGVLD
+814 